1 MGVSGTSSVPTRDV
15 ADDPTPHGRPRP
27 LPAAQI
33 TTPGRGGRGPV
44 VQLVTRLNI
53 GGVAAHVLLLGR
65 ELAADRSTTVAAGH
79 PAAVEGEMN
88 DPAVAVR
95 HVPLVRPLRPATDAR
110 AVAAVRHL
118 LVETGAT
125 VLHTHMAKA
134 GSVGRLAA
142 LSLPPRRRPRTVHT
156 FHGHVLD
163 GYFSPGVQ
171 RAFVEVERRL
181 AARTDALVA
190 VSDEVRDALLDLRIG
205 RPSQYQVVGYGLD
218 LGRFLAVDGPSGRL
232 RGPLG
237 LGPDVP
243 LVGVLGRLVAIKDHA
258 TLLAAVAKLPGVHLA
273 VIGDGELRTVLEAE
287 ASWLGLS
294 GRVHFTGWWADVPGA
309 LADLDVVALTSRNEG
324 TPMALI
330 EAAAAARP
338 VVATGVGGVAAVV
351 DDGVTGYVVGAG
363 DIEAVAARL
372 ASLLADGPARE
383 RLGRAARA
391 SISDRFGPE
400 RLLHDVRALYASLD

>member
-1 MGVSGTSSVPTRDV
+1 MGVSGTSSVPTPAV
-15 ADDPTPHGRPRP
+15 ADGTALRRRPV
-27 LPAAQI
+27 PAPEIAA
-33 TTPGRGGRGPV
+33 PEPDGRGPV

-65 ELAADRSTTVAAGH
+65 ELAADRPTTVAAGY
-79 PAAVEGEMN
+79 PAAVEGEMA
-88 DPAVAVR
+88 DPAVAIR

-118 LVETGAT
+118 LVDTGAT

-134 GSVGRLAA
+134 GTVGRLAA
-142 LSLPPRRRPRTVHT
+142 LSLRRRPRTVHT

-181 AARTDALVA
+181 AARTDALIA
-190 VSDEVRDALLDLRIG
+190 VSDEVRDALLDLGIG
-205 RPSQYQVVGYGLD
+205 RPDQFHVVGYGLD

-258 TLLAAVAKLPGVHLA
+258 TLVAAVARLPGVHLA
-273 VIGDGELRTVLEAE
+273 IVGDGERRGALEADV
-287 ASWLGLS
+287 SRLGLT
-294 GRVHFTGWWADVPGA
+294 GRVHFTGWCDDVPGA

-330 EAAAAARP
+330 EAAAAGRP
-338 VVATGVGGVAAVV
+338 VVATGVGGVATVV
-351 DDGVTGYVVGAG
+351 EDGVTGYVVGAG
-363 DIEAVAARL
+363 DVDAVAARL
-372 ASLLADGPARE
+372 ASLLADGAARE
-383 RLGRAARA
+383 RLGRAARV
-391 SISDRFGPE
+391 SISGRFGPE
-400 RLLHDVRALYASLD
+400 RLLHDVRALYASLG